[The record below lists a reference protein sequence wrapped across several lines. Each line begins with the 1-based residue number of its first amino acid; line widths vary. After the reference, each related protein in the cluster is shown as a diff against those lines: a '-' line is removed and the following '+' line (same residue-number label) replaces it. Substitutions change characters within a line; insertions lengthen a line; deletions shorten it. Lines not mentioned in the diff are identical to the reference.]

1 MFSKHP
7 THISPSNCSSTN
19 DPCARAGVAGAYS
32 APNRPIASVRAP
44 AGAAPNKACQ
54 QGAIDT
60 RLPLNKMIQM
70 IQMNISHVEW
80 ITYRTFIVQ

>member
-7 THISPSNCSSTN
+7 THISFSVAPPQT

-32 APNRPIASVRAP
+32 APNRPIASVLAP
-44 AGAAPNKACQ
+44 AGAAPSKVCQ

-70 IQMNISHVEW
+70 IQNVEY
-80 ITYRTFIVQ
+80 IHMY